1 MFFQMN
7 TIEKLG
13 TRIQILNCF
22 VSASIQFLNK
32 LVSKSQVHSK
42 YYFHIILYDY
52 NEHIQ
57 QKALSENTKTK
68 LGVMGLAALPV
79 VAAMY
84 SSGSM
89 ALEQVP
95 QILTSGVFPIGFT
108 VFSWAIA
115 AKMALKLRK

>member
-1 MFFQMN
+1 MSTYNIQ
-7 TIEKLG
+7 EK
-13 TRIQILNCF
+13 
-22 VSASIQFLNK
+22 V
-32 LVSKSQVHSK
+32 
-42 YYFHIILYDY
+42 
-52 NEHIQ
+52 
-57 QKALSENTKTK
+57 SENTKTK

-84 SSGSM
+84 SLGSM

-115 AKMALKLRK
+115 AKLALKLRK